1 MPVGNNQKPT
11 NVASVSQYDTSSLA
25 APSQPMLVAW
35 QQLAIIR
42 SLDLALVQFCQQQT
56 HSVATT
62 APMLWP
68 WLALASAQLA
78 QGHLCLDLALAI
90 DSPAALLPA
99 SSRYGRP
106 LGELEKFVAKQSLES
121 VRQLLLN
128 YPQLIRNADAVDVDT
143 VDTDTRNTV
152 PEAQEHGIQSTPF
165 VLAGTRL
172 YLQRYWRYEQ
182 QIKAFIAHCQV
193 QDAKRLQQA
202 IALGRAGIEQQ
213 QVQTTLDILFAD
225 SEAKP
230 DWQRIAC
237 ALATTSSFAVI
248 TGGPGTG
255 KTTTVVKL
263 LLLLQQLAGDKPI
276 HIELAAPTGK
286 AAARLTQSIAGTIA
300 KLSGRADLVGL
311 PWQSVQLQAQTIH
324 RLLGTVP
331 GRQAYRH
338 HQGRPLPLDV
348 LVVDEA
354 SMVDVELMSA
364 LLQAL
369 PAHARLILLGDKDQL
384 ASVEAGAIL
393 GELCKEA
400 QFGGYSEVTAARLTA
415 LSGQAMPAAFV
426 QPNAG
431 ALEQHIVMLR
441 TSHRFAAT
449 SAIGQLAA
457 AVNAGNERQVQQLF
471 AAMHSPDPSTAPL
484 EVSESAQA
492 LAYLSPLQQ
501 PRWLTELVLG
511 SLQQGLWPL
520 FHQLQHPLHSADE
533 QATALL
539 ALLGQFQILCAV
551 RQGPF
556 GVEHINQQIEQLL
569 RQHRLIARQEAWYA
583 GRPVMISQ
591 NDYSTGLMNGDIGI
605 CVSVSEGGRELL
617 KVAFA
622 SAEGIRW
629 FLPSRL
635 PALETVFAMTVHKS
649 QGSEFSHAALILPDL
664 INPVLTRELLYTGIT
679 RAAQRFTLVA
689 SDLRVMYRAMLQ
701 PTERR
706 GGLRL

>member
-1 MPVGNNQKPT
+1 VPVGNNQKPT

-56 HSVATT
+56 HSVAAT

-121 VRQLLLN
+121 VRQLLVN
-128 YPQLIRNADAVDVDT
+128 YPQLIRDADAVDAN
-143 VDTDTRNTV
+143 TRNTV
-152 PEAQEHGIQSTPF
+152 PEPQEHGIQSTPF

-202 IALGRAGIEQQ
+202 IALGRAGVEQQ
-213 QVQTTLDILFAD
+213 HVQTTLDILFAD

-263 LLLLQQLAGDKPI
+263 LLLLQQLAGEKPI

-471 AAMHSPDPSTAPL
+471 AAMHSPDPSAAPL
-484 EVSESAQA
+484 DVSESAQA

-511 SLQQGLWPL
+511 SLQHGLWPL

-569 RQHRLIARQEAWYA
+569 RQHRLIARQDAWYA

>member
-1 MPVGNNQKPT
+1 MTQ
-11 NVASVSQYDTSSLA
+11 SSLA
-25 APSQPMLVAW
+25 NNQASGGIFAASHQSTLQLW

-42 SLDLALVQFCQQQT
+42 PLDVALVQFCQK
-56 HSVATT
+56 HSHIESE
-62 APMLWP
+62 PNLWG

-78 QGHLCLDLALAI
+78 QGHLCLDLALALA
-90 DSPAALLPA
+90 SPASLLPA
-99 SSRYGRP
+99 SSRFGRP
-106 LGELEKFVAKQSLES
+106 LGLLQQFARTQSLSS
-121 VRQLLLN
+121 VRQLLTSA
-128 YPQLIRNADAVDVDT
+128 PQLIRSADASQNNDN
-143 VDTDTRNTV
+143 TDA
-152 PEAQEHGIQSTPF
+152 EASTPF
-165 VLAGTRL
+165 VLAGDRL

-182 QIKAFIAHCQV
+182 QIKAFIANCQM
-193 QDAKRLQQA
+193 QDAKRQQQLSSDGEA
-202 IALGRAGIEQQ
+202 VLLQQ
-213 QVQTTLDILFAD
+213 QVKTTLDLLF
-225 SEAKP
+225 SESQANP
-230 DWQRIAC
+230 DWQRLAC
-237 ALATTSSFAVI
+237 ALAATRSFAVI

-263 LLLLQQLAGDKPI
+263 LLLLQHLAGEQKL

-286 AAARLTQSIAGTIA
+286 AAARLSESIANTIA
-300 KLSGRADLVGL
+300 KLSGREALVNL
-311 PWQSVQLQAQTIH
+311 PWQSVQRQAQTIH

-331 GRQAYRH
+331 GRQAFRH

-369 PAHARLILLGDKDQL
+369 PKHAKLILLGDKDQL

-400 QFGGYSEVTAARLTA
+400 QTGGYSVDTAMQLAALT
-415 LSGQAMPAAFV
+415 GQTIPAAFITEH
-426 QPNAG
+426 AA

-449 SAIGQLAA
+449 SAIGQFAA
-457 AVNAGNERQVQQLF
+457 AVNSGNEGLVQQLF
-471 AAMHSPDPSTAPL
+471 TAICAAKSPAS
-484 EVSESAQA
+484 SEAMPGAVSAQMA
-492 LAYLSPLQQ
+492 PFCSNLSAELAYFSPLQQ
-501 PRWLTELVLG
+501 PRWLNELVLG
-511 SLQQGLWPL
+511 ASEQQGLWPL
-520 FHQLQHPLHSADE
+520 FRQLQQPLPDADA

-556 GVEHINQQIEQLL
+556 GVEYINQQIELLL
-569 RQHRLIARQEAWYA
+569 RQQRLISRQELWYA

-605 CVSVSEGGRELL
+605 CMSVIAEGREQL

-622 SAEGIRW
+622 SSEGIRW

-635 PALETVFAMTVHKS
+635 PVLETVFAMTVHKS
-649 QGSEFSHAALILPDL
+649 QGSEFTHAVLILPDL

-679 RAAQRFTLVA
+679 RAAKRFTLVA
-689 SDLRVMYRAMLQ
+689 SDLKVMYRAIAQ